1 MNIIDVIGPVM
12 IGPSSSH
19 TAGAVRLG
27 LLAASIVGGKPV
39 KAEIHLHG
47 SFAETYKGHGT
58 DVALLAGLMGWLTDD
73 ERIPK
78 AKEYAAKAGLE
89 YSFHKCDLGPLARPK
104 TVIFRLTGADG
115 SECEIIGSSVG
126 GGQVKVTEIDGYPV
140 ELTGRL
146 PAILT
151 VHHDTHGIIAL
162 VTSALANVGIN
173 IATMRVFRSDKGGL
187 ASMVIECDQDVPDHI
202 INLISLIKPI
212 ESVRFIAS
220 VL

>member
-1 MNIIDVIGPVM
+1 MIRRIAREIVLQSLFQIDFTKCEP
-12 IGPSSSH
+12 
-19 TAGAVRLG
+19 AFA
-27 LLAASIVGGKPV
+27 LAAAVEFQTEGDED
-39 KAEIHLHG
+39 KAVV
-47 SFAETYKGHGT
+47 
-58 DVALLAGLMGWLTDD
+58 DVHKEEELA
-73 ERIPK
+73 K

-89 YSFHKCDLGPLARPK
+89 YSFQKCDLGPLAHPN
-104 TVIFRLTGADG
+104 TVLFRLTGADG